1 MFKVSTKQAKTKAME
16 VREEKMSPGFSKKS
30 SKIQDEKQDNPAS
43 LQAVPLIDV
52 TIEEYEDEENSL
64 SALEAIKEEERQ
76 LEAEKK
82 QLIETLKQLQL
93 KSTAIADKKNH
104 LIEEM
109 KKTLSLKQRKNEN
122 ESALTLFQ
130 IETGGSSFND
140 GLVFTVMAEDNVWAE
155 GLVREW
161 LQCYGK
167 DTDKIDKIRAVVSSD
182 VRAIIN
188 VGTKLLTA

>member
-1 MFKVSTKQAKTKAME
+1 
-16 VREEKMSPGFSKKS
+16 MSPGFSKKS
-30 SKIQDEKQDNPAS
+30 SKIQDKKQDNPAS

-52 TIEEYEDEENSL
+52 TIGEYEDEENSL
-64 SALEAIKEEERQ
+64 SALEAIKEEERH

-82 QLIETLKQLQL
+82 QLIETLKQVQL

>member
-1 MFKVSTKQAKTKAME
+1 
-16 VREEKMSPGFSKKS
+16 MSPGLLKKS
-30 SKIQDEKQDNPAS
+30 RKVQDENEDKANS
-43 LQAVPLIDV
+43 LQAVPLIDATAEKFV
-52 TIEEYEDEENSL
+52 DEENSL

-76 LEAEKK
+76 LAAEKR
-82 QLIETLKQLQL
+82 QLIETFEQLQL
-93 KSTAIADKKNH
+93 KSDAIADKKRY
-104 LIEEM
+104 LLEEM
-109 KKTLSLKQRKNEN
+109 EKNISFKQQKNKK
-122 ESALTLFQ
+122 ESILQLFQ

-167 DTDKIDKIRAVVSSD
+167 ETDKVDKIRAVVSRD

>member
-1 MFKVSTKQAKTKAME
+1 
-16 VREEKMSPGFSKKS
+16 MSPGFSKKS
-30 SKIQDEKQDNPAS
+30 SKIQNERLDNLAS
-43 LQAVPLIDV
+43 IQAVPLIDV
-52 TIEEYEDEENSL
+52 TSEEHEAEENSL

-82 QLIETLKQLQL
+82 QLIETLKQVQL
-93 KSTAIADKKNH
+93 KSDAVADKKNH

-109 KKTLSLKQRKNEN
+109 EKTVSLKQQKNEN
-122 ESALTLFQ
+122 EAALTLFQ
-130 IETGGSSFND
+130 IETSGSSFND
-140 GLVFTVMAEDNVWAE
+140 SLVFTVMAEDHVWAE

-188 VGTKLLTA
+188 VGTKLMTA

>member
-1 MFKVSTKQAKTKAME
+1 
-16 VREEKMSPGFSKKS
+16 MSPGFLKKS
-30 SKIQDEKQDNPAS
+30 RKVQDEKENNVAS
-43 LQAVPLIDV
+43 LQAAPVIDA
-52 TIEEYEDEENSL
+52 TTEACEDEENSL
-64 SALEAIKEEERQ
+64 SVLEAIKEEERQ

-82 QLIETLKQLQL
+82 QLIETSEQLQR
-93 KSTAIADKKNH
+93 KFDAIASKKNR

-109 KKTLSLKQRKNEN
+109 ENSFSPKQQKTQN
-122 ESALTLFQ
+122 ESALKLFH
-130 IETGGSSFND
+130 IETSGSSFND

-167 DTDKIDKIRAVVSSD
+167 DTDKIDKIRAVVSRD

-188 VGTKLLTA
+188 VASRLLIT

>member
-1 MFKVSTKQAKTKAME
+1 
-16 VREEKMSPGFSKKS
+16 MSPGFSKKS
-30 SKIQDEKQDNPAS
+30 PKIQDEKQDNPDS
-43 LQAVPLIDV
+43 LQVVPVIDA

-64 SALEAIKEEERQ
+64 SALKAIKAEESQ

-82 QLIETLKQLQL
+82 LLIETLKQVQL
-93 KSTAIADKKNH
+93 KSDAIAGKKNH
-104 LIEEM
+104 LMEEM
-109 KKTLSLKQRKNEN
+109 EKNLSHKQQKNEN

-188 VGTKLLTA
+188 VGTKLMTA

>member
-1 MFKVSTKQAKTKAME
+1 MDK
-16 VREEKMSPGFSKKS
+16 
-30 SKIQDEKQDNPAS
+30 DEKENKTTSEAAP
-43 LQAVPLIDV
+43 VIDA
-52 TIEEYEDEENSL
+52 TIEACEDEEDSL
-64 SALEAIKEEERQ
+64 SALEAIKQEERQ

-82 QLIETLKQLQL
+82 QLMETFIQLQH
-93 KSTAIADKKNH
+93 KFDAIANKKNH

-109 KKTLSLKQRKNEN
+109 ENRLSTKQKNTENDYALK
-122 ESALTLFQ
+122 LFQ

-161 LQCYGK
+161 LNCYGK
-167 DTDKIDKIRAVVSSD
+167 DTDKIDKIRAVVSRD

-188 VGTKLLTA
+188 VASKLLIT